1 MSSSVY
7 STARSTAEAV
17 RDLVKGLLPA
27 IEARRYDITWKL
39 DGSPV
44 TAADLLVE
52 DEVSSLL
59 RQRLGDLR
67 FIGEET
73 GDSGTTSE
81 SGWSAV
87 LDPID
92 GTENF
97 CSGLKEWGVS
107 LSLWQGGEHA
117 ASMLYLPE
125 LDECLITGDEVTP
138 RRSRILGLS
147 STLSEELV
155 ESLRQAGEARI
166 IGCAVYNM
174 FNVVR
179 GSYYRFLNPVGA
191 RSWDLQAGVML
202 ALENGLDVL
211 LDGKPYTGSF
221 LLPDRKYRV
230 DIRHHNI

>member
-1 MSSSVY
+1 MSQ
-7 STARSTAEAV
+7 STDQIARAAAAKV
-17 RDLVKGLLPA
+17 RDLVRGLLPD
-27 IEARRYDITWKL
+27 IEARRYDITWKP

-44 TAADLLVE
+44 TAADVLVE
-52 DEVSSLL
+52 TEVATLL
-59 RQRLGDLR
+59 RSELGELR

-73 GDSGTTSE
+73 GDSGGTSG
-81 SGWSAV
+81 SNWRAV

-107 LSLWQGGEHA
+107 LSLWRGDNHA

-125 LDECLITGDEVTP
+125 LDECLISGDDVAP

-147 STLSEELV
+147 SSISEELV
-155 ESLRQAGEARI
+155 QSLRHAGEARI

-174 FNVVR
+174 FNVIR
-179 GSYYRFLNPVGA
+179 GGYHRFLNPVGA

-202 ALENGLDVL
+202 ALEHGLEVVL
-211 LDGKPYTGSF
+211 EGKPYTGAF

-230 DIRHHNI
+230 DIRHPQA